1 MYLVLVEF
9 LSRFRYLEDC
19 WHDFFVG
26 MIFFFFFFSTNAGDF
41 QRGTVLS
48 PVTAGVS
55 TEALSGSVTNQ
66 CIRVPEETGS

>member
-9 LSRFRYLEDC
+9 LSRVRYLEDC

-26 MIFFFFFFSTNAGDF
+26 MIFFFSLSTKAGGF